1 MARSNATE
9 KDDARES
16 FAPTVSPDTQF
27 ETALAEIEQIVQD
40 MESGR
45 LPLEESILAYRRGS
59 ELLRHC
65 QKQLGEAERRIRIVE
80 KDELREA
87 NLDAPGTE
95 PGR

>member
-1 MARSNATE
+1 MSRSLSAE
-9 KDDARES
+9 KDAKES
-16 FAPTVSPDTQF
+16 PVPAVSPDTPF

-65 QKQLGEAERRIRIVE
+65 QGQLGEAERRIQMFE
-80 KDELREA
+80 KGELRDA
-87 NLDAPGTE
+87 VLDGE
-95 PGR
+95 SGR